1 MKQKIALIGLLLIGF
16 VLVFSGSAW
25 ANNDYRHA
33 RFYGKPLPHHGY
45 YARKGPGWRHEL
57 RYHSGR
63 FHRGPWYRGQHH
75 RPAHRTVEKH
85 VYHHYDS
92 DTAYDTG
99 DQYDA
104 AGSLSNPGFSF
115 SFGISGSH

>member
-1 MKQKIALIGLLLIGF
+1 MKQKIALISLLLIGF

-57 RYHSGR
+57 RYHPGR

-75 RPAHRTVEKH
+75 RPAHLTVEKH